1 MPSLLLDAALA
12 SAVGAEHVLTGE
24 RAAQHA
30 VDGLTPRAAAFP
42 ANAGEVQ
49 SILTL
54 AAAERLALT
63 VRGGG
68 TALGLGRP
76 PERLD
81 LVLGTRR
88 MARILEYE
96 PADLTC
102 TIEAGLTLGELNRVL
117 GEQGQMLPLDA
128 PLAGRATIGGV
139 LAANTSGPRRFAY
152 GTARDRLIGLRV
164 ADAQGKLI
172 KGGGKV
178 VKNVAGYDLPKLFIG
193 SLGTLGVIVEATFK
207 LAPVPKARLALL
219 AGFKTLEEAL
229 EASQAVLRQGLRPAA
244 LDLLNAQAMRRISIK
259 TGVPVFGDRLY
270 YLALDFGSTP
280 AAVERQKNDGHRI
293 LTQGGGKTQ
302 VVDDRVEY
310 HGFWR
315 ALVDLGRTIDPL
327 TPHGDSL
334 RSALSVSKG
343 AVGQAAVPAAMVTR
357 CSVLFSRLGPLA
369 HDHEALAESSHLEA
383 ALDVH
388 LGAGVLRACWW
399 AEGGGPAG
407 EVMIGQAA
415 GALHKAASHA
425 GGSFVVE
432 HCPPALKA
440 SVDVWGDA
448 GPQLAIMRRLK
459 EQFDPARILS
469 PGRFV
474 GGL

>member
-1 MPSLLLDAALA
+1 
-12 SAVGAEHVLTGE
+12 VGAEHVLTGE
-24 RAAQHA
+24 WAAQHP

-49 SILTL
+49 RILAL
-54 AAAERLALT
+54 AALERVALT

-76 PERLD
+76 PQHLD
-81 LVLGTRR
+81 LLLGTRR
-88 MARILEYE
+88 MARVLEYE

-102 TIEAGLTLGELNRVL
+102 TVEAGLTLGELNRVL

-128 PLAGRATIGGV
+128 PLAGRATLGGI

-152 GTARDRLIGLRV
+152 GTARDRLIGLRIV
-164 ADAQGKLI
+164 DAQGKLI

-178 VKNVAGYDLPKLFIG
+178 VKNVAGFDLPKLFIG

-219 AGFKTLEEAL
+219 AGFKTLESAL
-229 EASQAVLRQGLRPAA
+229 DASQAVLRQGLRPAA

-259 TGVPVFGDRLY
+259 TGVPVFSDRLY

-280 AAVERQKNDGHRI
+280 AAVERQKNDGHRT
-293 LTQGGGKTQ
+293 LTQAGGKTQ

-310 HGFWR
+310 DGFWR
-315 ALVDLGRTIDPL
+315 ALVDLGRAPIISGRVPSPPQTGEGPL
-327 TPHGDSL
+327 LP
-334 RSALSVSKG
+334 KG
-343 AVGQAAVPAAMVTR
+343 AVAVPATMITR
-357 CSVLFSRLGPLA
+357 CSVLFSRLGPLV
-369 HDHEALAESSHLEA
+369 HGHEALAESSHLEA

-388 LGAGVLRACWW
+388 LGAGVLRAHWW
-399 AEGGGPAG
+399 GEGGGPAD
-407 EVMIGQAA
+407 EVMAGQAV
-415 GALHKAASHA
+415 GTLRKAASHA
-425 GGSFVVE
+425 GGAFVVE
-432 HCPPALKA
+432 HCPSALKA
-440 SVDVWGDA
+440 SIDVWGEA
-448 GPQLAIMRRLK
+448 GSQLAIMRRLK
-459 EQFDPARILS
+459 EQFDPSRILS